1 MLRQERSKNGKRK
14 FRGVLVHTESS
25 KSRIYKAFKSLDLVF
40 EATRLQTFIDWP
52 LEKPNPSELAT
63 DGFIYTR
70 TKDYCT
76 CVFCWQLIQIEINDN
91 PRQKHERIAPFCPF
105 IRDQPVGNVP
115 INQNTCGTIVTKSYP
130 ECDRL
135 GVFIKRCPPK
145 RKDYMLIEKRL
156 KSFDVN
162 KWPDDLTQTREDLVD
177 AGFFYCGLS
186 DHVRCFHCGNGL
198 RNWESGDIPWN
209 EHARWYPHC
218 HYVNIR
224 KGQEFIEKRTG
235 MWTYD
240 RIDTMILDVKE
251 SITPQISKSHSCTE
265 YTGMICPVT
274 ATQVS
279 LTSGGEYTDIGGVKI
294 VNSAAKNDHYQSCD
308 EDDNTV
314 NE

>member
-1 MLRQERSKNGKRK
+1 MYMYIGQSLYNYLYCNVVLITKILTYKGYIVK
-14 FRGVLVHTESS
+14 FLYLYNEIYKKKSSFSQKMEKENSEGCSFTQESS

-177 AGFFYCGLS
+177 AGFFYCGK
-186 DHVRCFHCGNGL
+186 F
-198 RNWESGDIPWN
+198 
-209 EHARWYPHC
+209 
-218 HYVNIR
+218 
-224 KGQEFIEKRTG
+224 
-235 MWTYD
+235 
-240 RIDTMILDVKE
+240 
-251 SITPQISKSHSCTE
+251 
-265 YTGMICPVT
+265 
-274 ATQVS
+274 
-279 LTSGGEYTDIGGVKI
+279 
-294 VNSAAKNDHYQSCD
+294 
-308 EDDNTV
+308 
-314 NE
+314 